1 MTPSTPRKPTG
12 PAMRLGRGV
21 GGVWLHYTNERRRMV
36 GMATVTDQLRRAVE
50 GCGQTR
56 YAISKATGIPAS
68 VLSRFVAGGRG
79 LRSANIDLLCAYLGL
94 ELKAKAGKTRKE
106 K

>member
-1 MTPSTPRKPTG
+1 MS
-12 PAMRLGRGV
+12 
-21 GGVWLHYTNERRRMV
+21 
-36 GMATVTDQLRRAVE
+36 GMATVTDQLRRAVQ

-79 LRSANIDLLCAYLGL
+79 LRSENIDRLCTFLGL
-94 ELKAKAGKTRKE
+94 VLTAKAGKARKDR
-106 K
+106 